1 MKTTSLPIPMPGIR
15 IPVAALAILAGPA
28 ILLLPVV
35 EAGDSVR
42 YSDAKG
48 ARMEAVVASN
58 PDFSG
63 AITITPGQFHAQT
76 VPRGFTRW
84 VFENEY
90 YSENYYYEEEDGDG
104 DLHEFVA
111 ENFYEWTGS
120 LVAKHGLTDHLEVG
134 MRLPVIYGYLE
145 KDRSDR
151 ISNLR
156 RSREE
161 FGLGNI
167 GLLLGLGQSWNEESD
182 FLMLEGELGLPTDT
196 RSRDWFSGGGTG
208 YAAATFEHYFNR
220 VGFIVTGFTDY
231 YAENGYGG
239 GDFDFGYLVS
249 LALEPLDRV
258 FIRAGAGQQEDIAI
272 VEGSV
277 EWQWANAAS
286 VEFFGGWDVSGDRD
300 AVYIGV
306 GVNVLQAPKN

>member
-1 MKTTSLPIPMPGIR
+1 MKITSLPIQMLAIR
-15 IPVAALAILAGPA
+15 MPVAVLTTIAGLAIVFAPSSGA
-28 ILLLPVV
+28 R
-35 EAGDSVR
+35 DDVR
-42 YSDAKG
+42 YSDAMG
-48 ARMEAVVASN
+48 ARVESEIASN
-58 PDFSG
+58 PDLSG

-84 VFENEY
+84 VIENEY
-90 YSENYYYEEEDGDG
+90 YTENYYYEEEDDNG
-104 DLHEFVA
+104 DLHDFVA
-111 ENFYEWTGS
+111 KNFYEWTGS
-120 LVAKHGLTDHLEVG
+120 LVAKHGITDHLEVG
-134 MRLPVIYGYLE
+134 MRLPVTYGHLE

-156 RSREE
+156 GSKGE

-167 GLLLGLGQSWNEESD
+167 GLLLGLGTSWNEESD

-231 YAENGYGG
+231 YAESGYSD

-249 LALEPLDRV
+249 LALEPVDRV
-258 FIRAGAGQQEDIAI
+258 FIRAGAGQQESITI

-286 VEFFGGWDVSGDRD
+286 LEFFGGWDISGDRD
-300 AVYIGV
+300 AVYMGV
-306 GVNVLQAPKN
+306 GVNVLQGP